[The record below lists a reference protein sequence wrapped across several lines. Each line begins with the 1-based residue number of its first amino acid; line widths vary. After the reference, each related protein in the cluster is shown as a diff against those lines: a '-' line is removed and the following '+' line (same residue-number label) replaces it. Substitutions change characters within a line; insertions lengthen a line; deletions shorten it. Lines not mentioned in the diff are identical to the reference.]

1 MTRRLIA
8 LLPFPTAVSSKP
20 FLLAP
25 PHGAL
30 TPTHTSPFF
39 LSFLAP
45 PPSLNWHLLHM
56 VHSTFHIWIYSWLEN
71 ENMFE
76 TCDAFNHYNPSVAA
90 PSLLLPLLLLT
101 FRSCASNDNDFQ
113 GIQCVCAAF
122 AVLYRY
128 PRCNIKQHVDGIFSL
143 ASIQIST
150 PFLLNPGF
158 CAAAWTP
165 VGLPGFCFMV
175 ACSGINM
182 LAVIFQASFYSVHY
196 LPFQAVCTGRSAA
209 PLSVQ

>member
-1 MTRRLIA
+1 
-8 LLPFPTAVSSKP
+8 
-20 FLLAP
+20 
-25 PHGAL
+25 
-30 TPTHTSPFF
+30 
-39 LSFLAP
+39 
-45 PPSLNWHLLHM
+45 
-56 VHSTFHIWIYSWLEN
+56 
-71 ENMFE
+71 MFE

-90 PSLLLPLLLLT
+90 PSLLLPLLPLT

-165 VGLPGFCFMV
+165 VGLPGF
-175 ACSGINM
+175 
-182 LAVIFQASFYSVHY
+182 ASWSHA
-196 LPFQAVCTGRSAA
+196 QG
-209 PLSVQ
+209 